1 VSSRFLASAD
11 LRFDHLQ
18 KSPLLSLHSAKPDR
32 GADDLQSTLLALAT
46 GVSKRRKSLVRQP
59 LFMTLIPRSA
69 MSSNE
74 PKPSTK
80 RNFFQKPAWVI
91 EKQRQLA
98 ETERSQLFERSGDC
112 HADIVAE
119 KDRRKKQ
126 REERAE
132 KARRAD
138 QDKKERE
145 DEQKRQKA
153 KELMARS
160 LSEAFLD
167 ADSLPESS
175 HPSKRQAVIIDLD
188 DSDNEPVSTNRDGA
202 SQSENGNYSTISP
215 SALCVSDNALPKNGE
230 LNVVATSFAV
240 GDTDDFDD
248 IQIKAYLQQEGRH
261 DISTGDLQT
270 ESKND
275 GPDPP
280 LQILID
286 TKIPNTK
293 PLVVK
298 RYYRDNMRIVRK
310 TWCERQG
317 FSTEQTKSVILTWRG
332 KRVYDVANCK
342 SLGIELNRRGEPVIK
357 VGADGYDAE
366 GDKIVFVATTHE
378 ILEQEIKA
386 AEEAAKRKEEAYS
399 DDEEQQA
406 KEQQIRIVLRAKG
419 QEDLKISVKPVNT
432 D

>member
-1 VSSRFLASAD
+1 
-11 LRFDHLQ
+11 
-18 KSPLLSLHSAKPDR
+18 
-32 GADDLQSTLLALAT
+32 
-46 GVSKRRKSLVRQP
+46 
-59 LFMTLIPRSA
+59 

-74 PKPSTK
+74 PKPSPK

-91 EKQRQLA
+91 ERHRQLA
-98 ETERSQLFERSGDC
+98 ETENSHLFERAGDC
-112 HADIVAE
+112 HAEIVAE
-119 KDRRKKQ
+119 KDRRKKE

-132 KARRAD
+132 KTRRAD

-145 DEQKRQKA
+145 EERKRRIA
-153 KELMARS
+153 KEWMVRS
-160 LSEAFLD
+160 LSEAFPGV
-167 ADSLPESS
+167 DSLPESS
-175 HPSKRQAVIIDLD
+175 YPSKRQAVIIDLD
-188 DSDNEPVSTNRDGA
+188 SDDEPVSTNKDGA
-202 SQSENGNYSTISP
+202 SQNENDNYSTISP
-215 SALCVSDNALPKNGE
+215 SALRISDNALPKNGE
-230 LNVVATSFAV
+230 LDVMATSFEV
-240 GDTDDFDD
+240 GDIDDFDE
-248 IQIKAYLQQEGRH
+248 IKAYSQQESRH

-270 ESKND
+270 EPKID

-317 FSTEQTKSVILTWRG
+317 FSAEQTKSVILTWRG

-357 VGADGYDAE
+357 VGVDGYDDE

-378 ILEQEIKA
+378 ILEQEKKA

-399 DDEEQQA
+399 DEEEQQ
-406 KEQQIRIVLRAKG
+406 EQHIRIALRAKG

-432 D
+432 N